1 MSAIVKKVNGKLYVE
16 LSPEYKEPYWL
27 DRYYKDYTKN
37 EDGSITIPCRL
48 CNVDI
53 TKPIQQQTP
62 MGIVRTMQTFKEEWY
77 YFDAP
82 EVSALAIEGEDL
94 LNSWSEEDLK
104 LERKEEI
111 TQNKE
116 ELNV

>member
-1 MSAIVKKVNGKLYVE
+1 MSLNVVRVNGKISVVIP
-16 LSPEYKEPYWL
+16 SEYKEPDWL

-37 EDGSITIPCRL
+37 DDGSITIPCRL

-53 TKPIQQQTP
+53 TKPILQQTNI
-62 MGIVRTMQTFKEEWY
+62 GVVRTNQTIQEQWY
-77 YFDAP
+77 YFDVP
-82 EVSALAIEGEDL
+82 GVSALAYEGDDL
-94 LNSWSEEDLK
+94 LKIWSEEDLK

-116 ELNV
+116 DL